1 MGGEFASLQ
10 DQAERPPKW
19 PPGPPGPDEA
29 ARSNPSPGAGK
40 PRDKLGFVWTSRDL
54 DRGGSDYLLGFV
66 WTSWDRDRGGSDYLG
81 NS

>member
-1 MGGEFASLQ
+1 MGGEVVFLQ
-10 DQAERPPKW
+10 GQ
-19 PPGPPGPDEA
+19 A
-29 ARSNPSPGAGK
+29 ARRPGAGK